1 MENEELIRCQMEVTR
16 EALNDKLE
24 TLEQRVAHS
33 VLAVTETVASV
44 REKVEEGVESVK
56 EAVDVPAHV
65 DHHPWL
71 MLGGSVLCGF
81 VLGSLLMDRKQ
92 SAPPLYQ
99 PFSPPKAPEPANG
112 NGRRLL
118 ERQETPAASASWLS
132 AFEPEIKHLKGLALG
147 VTLGTVREM
156 LTEQAPPH
164 MADQI
169 REIVDAVTKKAG
181 GEPVPSSDWA
191 AMQPAT
197 SPETVPE
204 CSGIKAQN
212 PRW

>member
-1 MENEELIRCQMEVTR
+1 MENEEVIRRQMETTR

-24 TLEQRVAHS
+24 TLEQRVADS
-33 VLAVTETVASV
+33 VLAVTDTVASV
-44 REKVEEGVESVK
+44 KEKVQEGVESVK
-56 EAVDVPAHV
+56 DAVDVPAHV

-81 VLGSLLMDRKQ
+81 VLGNLLMNRKH
-92 SAPPLYQ
+92 SAPALYAPL
-99 PFSPPKAPEPANG
+99 PPKTPEPANG

-118 ERQETPAASASWLS
+118 ERQEAPAPSANWLS

-164 MADQI
+164 MAEQI
-169 REIVDAVTKKAG
+169 REIIDAVTRKAG

-191 AMQPAT
+191 ATQPAT
-197 SPETVPE
+197 SPETGPE
-204 CSGIKAQN
+204 CSGANAQN
-212 PRW
+212 SRW